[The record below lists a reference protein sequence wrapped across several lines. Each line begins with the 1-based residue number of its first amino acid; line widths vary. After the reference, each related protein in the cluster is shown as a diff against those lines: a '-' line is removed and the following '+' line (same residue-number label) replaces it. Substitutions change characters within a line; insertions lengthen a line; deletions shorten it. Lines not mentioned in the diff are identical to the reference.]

1 MAINGMEE
9 LNNYYQYF
17 NQLVDDYMLNN
28 GYSKIRPSNLKKYL
42 NPNSE
47 KFNRFLERSKSKI
60 KKNWGVEIN
69 DEYGRVV
76 LKNIID
82 DRYNMEKD
90 GILTYES
97 YSILESDEFKIKS
110 MKECLYK
117 GIDKATRKME
127 KIIADFL
134 TEKSKGVDINLSDI
148 DISNSDK
155 HEFRVEN
162 WNNDSI
168 SIIIYSKEDMDI
180 IKMNIIE
187 HISDDLSEKDI
198 EVNKNFK
205 IKLSEIIDKDLVEK
219 KMNSKIDND
228 YLINIIE
235 DITEYEFKG
244 EKQNHYIWI
253 HVTS

>member
-127 KIIADFL
+127 KIISDFL

-244 EKQNHYIWI
+244 EKQDHYIWI